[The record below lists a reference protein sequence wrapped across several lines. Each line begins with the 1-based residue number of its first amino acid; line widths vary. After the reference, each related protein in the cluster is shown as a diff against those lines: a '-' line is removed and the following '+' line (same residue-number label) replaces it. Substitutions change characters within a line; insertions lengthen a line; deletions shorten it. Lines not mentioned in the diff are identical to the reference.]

1 MQSLVQGTFLFLQL
15 LSETFILVELLLK
28 LGAFMLE
35 LTKIGLLLLD
45 QLDLFNKRR
54 DDTDLRPY
62 SLPRH
67 LFLNSLN
74 QRLMLLLQ
82 QPDLPLNV
90 H

>member
-35 LTKIGLLLLD
+35 LTKVSLLLLD
-45 QLDLFNKRR
+45 QLYLLDKRR
-54 DDTDLRPY
+54 DDADLRSN

-67 LFLNSLN
+67 LFFHSLD
-74 QRLMLLLQ
+74 QCLMLLLQ
-82 QPDLPLNV
+82 
-90 H
+90 